1 MTTASIC
8 TIGDEILI
16 GQIVDTNSAH
26 ISRALNDLGIR
37 VSEMVSTGDRL
48 ADIISTLENGLRQ
61 NDIVIVTGGLGPTK
75 DDITKKALAMLSEAE
90 CWKRNPEQL
99 EIIHRILSARGL
111 DALEINL
118 AQADVPD
125 TCTVIPNKLGTAPIM
140 AFDFPGERFGHKATL
155 YSLPGVPFEAL
166 GALNDVMADIR
177 SKFSVSDIYHKTVM
191 TFGIAES
198 ALSEMISEWEDNL
211 PEDMHLAYLPNPLT
225 GVRLRLSIY
234 GGERQAQEERIKERI
249 EALKGILGDA
259 MYSDE
264 DDTLETCIAKLLKG
278 TGKTVSTAESCTGGS
293 IAAMLTSVSG
303 SSEYFLGSV
312 VSYANSVKSGVLGVD
327 KNIIAEH
334 GAVSSEC
341 VAAMAEGVRKLT
353 GSDFSIATSGIA
365 GPGGGSDA
373 KPVGLVWIGVS
384 SQNSTETFSMVFK
397 GDRKR
402 NIERF
407 AANAL
412 NILRKKLVNELNN

>member
-140 AFDFPGERFGHKATL
+140 AFDFPEERFGHKATL

-293 IAAMLTSVSG
+293 IAAMLTSVAG

-327 KNIIAEH
+327 EKIIAEH

-384 SQNSTETFSMVFK
+384 SQKSTETFSMVFK

>member
-140 AFDFPGERFGHKATL
+140 AFDFPEERFGHKATL

-293 IAAMLTSVSG
+293 IAAMLTSVAG

-312 VSYANSVKSGVLGVD
+312 VSYANSVKSGVLGVNE
-327 KNIIAEH
+327 KIIAEH

-384 SQNSTETFSMVFK
+384 SQKSTETLSMVFK

-402 NIERF
+402 NIDRF